1 MQKKYVLE
9 FAVVFSLLF
18 ISGAQFAS
26 AHEQYLVT
34 KDNAWTQCDPGHAV
48 DGAIVSAYTTLN
60 KNISSIRCRDAV
72 GLNGDVTKKEVS
84 SAGKNDDGLRSQWVT
99 CDPGQLIIGVYKK
112 VINTPDKDILAIACQ
127 NARRGGGGE
136 TVIGLGDGQKTP
148 SNSDSAWSYCP
159 QGKAAAGYFLVNYRN
174 GVTDV
179 SPSQIPNPPSL
190 PRVTFNSSGGVSVYN
205 ALAFLPLPIPL
216 LPDPISFFLLFK
228 IFNSDN
234 ENYNMTERRL
244 VCVDKPPE
252 VARVVG
258 LALLDNRWAGLRWTD
273 AEIEL
278 STGAK
283 QRVDATSAK
292 FEFQNLNAGS
302 YTVKASGALES
313 SACFIP
319 EGYPVSFDPNCHAS
333 STWVTGDTASLS
345 NIPLGYYADVW
356 FNFKKP
362 SLAHP
367 VLGPSAQSV
376 AQGQNLTFAI
386 TGAAARKAITLAWTD
401 ADGNYKSDRVSGFGD
416 TNDSGGGTFTF
427 PTDTGWRPSDRYK
440 LIAGVNGVSSN
451 EVGFT
456 ITEAGGGNV
465 SKTFSSGDS
474 VQITDN
480 GVNVRDNPAGNYKGG
495 VNKND
500 KGTIVGTS
508 VRKLLNGVTYD
519 WWNVTFSN
527 ISGWVAENFLKK
539 ATTPSDRDGNGGGG
553 GGGGTG
559 GVQQM
564 QTWQGFSVGDR
575 FAVPYDLGGF
585 HGLAV
590 SVYGCPTYGLGDVPL
605 TDGPCPPIGNQDSTS
620 SYIPQ
625 GKILEMQ
632 YDTTGP
638 VGVDAVHMWWRVDFD
653 SGVDGW
659 VIAGT
664 TKVRFVKPEDIPQP
678 EPEPALFEQGQCI
691 KTRSSLETFV
701 FSVPGGDT
709 SNTYLGTQ
717 PPNSLGTI
725 TEGPITHPIVLA
737 GLFGNPARN
746 IGYNVYYKIDFIDN
760 SLGHP
765 DGWVIGQK
773 EDTTGAINESRIF
786 SSSECSNQERPSPD
800 RAIVIGDRVEVTLGT
815 NIRDADNSWAV
826 LGVARAGTSGT
837 VVDGPRTYT
846 WRVTSGGQIRINRAT
861 MWKVDFNPPVGG
873 ISSGWVW
880 ENNVRFC
887 TSCGGGGGGGGD
899 TTEPTISITSP
910 TSSDAYTTS
919 ATPLTIFG
927 TASDNVGVI
936 LVAWANDRGGAGLA
950 TLSNTRWD
958 ASIALQIGENRITI
972 TATDLAGNQASDVL
986 TVTYAPSVVGGKG
999 SMQSCSYGDARAD
1012 GNNIIFNAYDVK
1024 NTAAISFAVY
1034 FSGSEAKWYPVNTNG
1049 QSTVSAIVPM
1059 SDWQNDAQYG
1069 VNVWLWPS
1077 VAQTQNVICTTFL
1090 FKKTG
1095 SAIETVQVLNRPTDD
1110 PIPTIDNPYNCAG
1123 KGNTYTHA
1131 TGGCWQGDYFG
1142 PNCSAIFSPVGS
1154 WPPGC
1159 PLINPTLIP
1168 SAIGVGTKVEVVT
1181 DSETNLNVRDS
1192 AGGTKIGSQSHGTQ
1206 GCVAEGPTPSGARNW
1221 FRTDFSTGA
1230 DGWVAGDFL
1239 KSIGTCTP
1247 NQTQTGAK
1255 FQVGDTVAVTEHKI
1269 YDTVNMRGPDAC
1281 GPVLWE
1287 PLEDTQGTIDR
1298 SGPITC
1304 GGGAF
1309 NWARW
1314 HVNFGGGN
1322 SGWVVEWRLK
1332 KAVSDQQAVNYC
1344 VSPYVASGGWQDIPA
1359 CPPDVATGFC
1369 TRNGPN
1375 GGATSYLKFSI
1386 PNDIPSSRF
1395 VIAGGDGG
1403 QTQVA
1408 KYNVTLYRGSTQ
1420 IFTQSAGAGSSAGS
1434 IIIRWPSA
1442 GFTSTL
1448 PKGNYYLVIQNIGQS
1463 TNVFRLEVQVPGL
1476 ISPAEPAECR
1486 SVSYCALPYIA
1497 PGGWISVTRE
1507 PTGNN
1512 YGVESFGTTVGP
1524 RPGETKYYKIP
1535 IDRDLESLRVRFN
1548 ELQEPFGASFK
1559 WRFWRGNTQ
1568 VGSDEISGGTII
1580 NLTRGGRDVG
1590 ANGDPNKGNYY
1601 LEIKNAGTSLNQF
1614 FLGWTSNPGI
1624 TTPVELSECNG
1635 N

>member
-1 MQKKYVLE
+1 MQKKYVLGL
-9 FAVVFSLLF
+9 AVVLSLF
-18 ISGAQFAS
+18 FAQ
-26 AHEQYLVT
+26 
-34 KDNAWTQCDPGHAV
+34 
-48 DGAIVSAYTTLN
+48 GAIA
-60 KNISSIRCRDAV
+60 
-72 GLNGDVTKKEVS
+72 
-84 SAGKNDDGLRSQWVT
+84 
-99 CDPGQLIIGVYKK
+99 
-112 VINTPDKDILAIACQ
+112 
-127 NARRGGGGE
+127 
-136 TVIGLGDGQKTP
+136 
-148 SNSDSAWSYCP
+148 
-159 QGKAAAGYFLVNYRN
+159 
-174 GVTDV
+174 
-179 SPSQIPNPPSL
+179 
-190 PRVTFNSSGGVSVYN
+190 
-205 ALAFLPLPIPL
+205 
-216 LPDPISFFLLFK
+216 
-228 IFNSDN
+228 
-234 ENYNMTERRL
+234 
-244 VCVDKPPE
+244 
-252 VARVVG
+252 
-258 LALLDNRWAGLRWTD
+258 
-273 AEIEL
+273 
-278 STGAK
+278 
-283 QRVDATSAK
+283 
-292 FEFQNLNAGS
+292 
-302 YTVKASGALES
+302 
-313 SACFIP
+313 
-319 EGYPVSFDPNCHAS
+319 
-333 STWVTGDTASLS
+333 
-345 NIPLGYYADVW
+345 
-356 FNFKKP
+356 
-362 SLAHP
+362 
-367 VLGPSAQSV
+367 
-376 AQGQNLTFAI
+376 
-386 TGAAARKAITLAWTD
+386 
-401 ADGNYKSDRVSGFGD
+401 
-416 TNDSGGGTFTF
+416 
-427 PTDTGWRPSDRYK
+427 
-440 LIAGVNGVSSN
+440 
-451 EVGFT
+451 
-456 ITEAGGGNV
+456 
-465 SKTFSSGDS
+465 
-474 VQITDN
+474 
-480 GVNVRDNPAGNYKGG
+480 
-495 VNKND
+495 
-500 KGTIVGTS
+500 
-508 VRKLLNGVTYD
+508 
-519 WWNVTFSN
+519 
-527 ISGWVAENFLKK
+527 
-539 ATTPSDRDGNGGGG
+539 
-553 GGGGTG
+553 
-559 GVQQM
+559 VQQM
-564 QTWQGFSVGDR
+564 QTWQGFFVGDK
-575 FAVPYDLGGF
+575 FAVPYDLGNGF

-590 SVYGCPTYGLGDVPL
+590 GVYQCPMYGIGDIVP
-605 TDGPCPPIGNQDSTS
+605 TDGPCQSVGNQDSTS

-1024 NTAAISFAVY
+1024 NTAAMSFAVY

-1077 VAQTQNVICTTFL
+1077 AAQKQNILCTTFL

-1095 SAIETVQVLNRPTDD
+1095 SAIETIQVLNQPKDD
-1110 PIPTIDNPYNCAG
+1110 PIPTTDNPYNCTG
-1123 KGNTYTHA
+1123 KGNTYTHT
-1131 TGGCWQGDYFG
+1131 TGGCWNGEYFWQ
-1142 PNCSAIFSPVGS
+1142 NCNYPFSPAPTS
-1154 WPPGC
+1154 FPPGC
-1159 PLINPTLIP
+1159 SLANPTPIP
-1168 SAIGVGTKVEVVT
+1168 TPTSSTITVGTKVEVVT

-1247 NQTQTGAK
+1247 NQTQMGAK
-1255 FQVGDTVAVTEHKI
+1255 FQIGDTVAVTEHKI

-1287 PLEDTQGTIDR
+1287 ATEGTQGTIDR
-1298 SGPITC
+1298 ASPITC

-1309 NWARW
+1309 NWPRW
-1314 HVNFGGGN
+1314 HIDFGGDH

-1332 KAVSDQQAVNYC
+1332 KISSGASTYC
-1344 VSPYVASGGWQDIPA
+1344 TPPLSAPSGWTA
-1359 CPPDVATGFC
+1359 L
-1369 TRNGPN
+1369 
-1375 GGATSYLKFSI
+1375 TS
-1386 PNDIPSSRF
+1386 
-1395 VIAGGDGG
+1395 V
-1403 QTQVA
+1403 
-1408 KYNVTLYRGSTQ
+1408 
-1420 IFTQSAGAGSSAGS
+1420 
-1434 IIIRWPSA
+1434 
-1442 GFTSTL
+1442 
-1448 PKGNYYLVIQNIGQS
+1448 
-1463 TNVFRLEVQVPGL
+1463 
-1476 ISPAEPAECR
+1476 
-1486 SVSYCALPYIA
+1486 
-1497 PGGWISVTRE
+1497 

-1512 YGVESFGTTVGP
+1512 YGVESFGTTIGP

>member
-1 MQKKYVLE
+1 M
-9 FAVVFSLLF
+9 
-18 ISGAQFAS
+18 
-26 AHEQYLVT
+26 
-34 KDNAWTQCDPGHAV
+34 
-48 DGAIVSAYTTLN
+48 
-60 KNISSIRCRDAV
+60 
-72 GLNGDVTKKEVS
+72 
-84 SAGKNDDGLRSQWVT
+84 
-99 CDPGQLIIGVYKK
+99 
-112 VINTPDKDILAIACQ
+112 
-127 NARRGGGGE
+127 
-136 TVIGLGDGQKTP
+136 
-148 SNSDSAWSYCP
+148 
-159 QGKAAAGYFLVNYRN
+159 
-174 GVTDV
+174 
-179 SPSQIPNPPSL
+179 
-190 PRVTFNSSGGVSVYN
+190 
-205 ALAFLPLPIPL
+205 
-216 LPDPISFFLLFK
+216 
-228 IFNSDN
+228 
-234 ENYNMTERRL
+234 
-244 VCVDKPPE
+244 
-252 VARVVG
+252 
-258 LALLDNRWAGLRWTD
+258 
-273 AEIEL
+273 
-278 STGAK
+278 
-283 QRVDATSAK
+283 
-292 FEFQNLNAGS
+292 
-302 YTVKASGALES
+302 
-313 SACFIP
+313 
-319 EGYPVSFDPNCHAS
+319 
-333 STWVTGDTASLS
+333 
-345 NIPLGYYADVW
+345 
-356 FNFKKP
+356 
-362 SLAHP
+362 
-367 VLGPSAQSV
+367 
-376 AQGQNLTFAI
+376 
-386 TGAAARKAITLAWTD
+386 
-401 ADGNYKSDRVSGFGD
+401 
-416 TNDSGGGTFTF
+416 
-427 PTDTGWRPSDRYK
+427 
-440 LIAGVNGVSSN
+440 IAGVNGVSSN

-653 SGVDGW
+653 TGPDGW

-678 EPEPALFEQGQCI
+678 EPEPAPFTQGQCVKTTI
-691 KTRSSLETFV
+691 TRSSANFFV
-701 FSVPGGDT
+701 FSDSSANYNT
-709 SNTYLGTQ
+709 SFLGSQ
-717 PPNSLGTI
+717 PAGALGTI
-725 TEGPITHPIVLA
+725 QGGPVEHPRTGAITRDGRTYMGPVGYDLY
-737 GLFGNPARN
+737 
-746 IGYNVYYKIDFIDN
+746 YNVDFKN
-760 SLGHP
+760 SP
-765 DGWVIGQK
+765 DGWIKGRRQNLDKRTFEQSLV
-773 EDTTGAINESRIF
+773 A
-786 SSSECSNQERPSPD
+786 SSEC
-800 RAIVIGDRVEVTLGT
+800 
-815 NIRDADNSWAV
+815 
-826 LGVARAGTSGT
+826 
-837 VVDGPRTYT
+837 
-846 WRVTSGGQIRINRAT
+846 
-861 MWKVDFNPPVGG
+861 
-873 ISSGWVW
+873 
-880 ENNVRFC
+880 
-887 TSCGGGGGGGGD
+887 GGGTGGGD
-899 TTEPTISITSP
+899 TTKPVVSITIP
-910 TSSDAYTTS
+910 TSQETYTS
-919 ATPLTIFG
+919 SVTPLTISG
-927 TASDNVGVI
+927 TASDDVGVI
-936 LVAWANDRGGAGLA
+936 LVSWANDRGGADLA
-950 TLSNTRWD
+950 TRSATRWD
-958 ASIALQIGENRITI
+958 ASVALQTGENKITI
-972 TATDLAGNQASDVL
+972 TATDLAGNQASDIL

-1168 SAIGVGTKVEVVT
+1168 SAIDVGTKVEVVT

-1580 NLTRGGRDVG
+1580 NLTRGGSDVG